1 MTTKRK
7 PPDLTMTS
15 ERPLP
20 SLTPESLSGNVEVS
34 SASAE
39 PSGDHLEAALA
50 EATGATTA
58 APAGPALMPRDEW
71 CKMWL
76 ACHGIGGNIIGVR
89 ALIEAPERKGAMDAA
104 GAIYDTAAETPALR
118 WLLDPQGE
126 WVKRIVVVGTFYAPL
141 SRDVM
146 TELRARRRPAPAAAN
161 ANAAPPVDMAAPPA
175 NGLHTAAI
183 DDR

>member
-1 MTTKRK
+1 MPTKQRQ
-7 PPDLTMTS
+7 PPDLSKILPPPPS
-15 ERPLP
+15 EAF
-20 SLTPESLSGNVEVS
+20 SESDPAS

-39 PSGDHLEAALA
+39 PGEHLDAALA
-50 EATGATTA
+50 EATGATLETA
-58 APAGPALMPRDEW
+58 GPAGPVLMPRDEW

-126 WVKRIVVVGTFYAPL
+126 WVKRVVVVGTFYAPL
-141 SRDVM
+141 SRDVV

-161 ANAAPPVDMAAPPA
+161 ANAAPPVDMSAPPVD
-175 NGLHTAAI
+175 GLHTVAI